1 MEHAKDAPRRQRV
14 FVVDDHPVVRDG
26 LRLLLSATKDLEVC
40 GGAQNKRA
48 ALSAIDKQA
57 PDMLIVDL
65 RLGDDSG
72 IELIK
77 DARARFGTKLPIL
90 VLSMHDETL
99 YAERVLRTGANGY
112 VMKGEPTRVLL
123 DAIRTVLSGHVFVS
137 GRITEVAVERLAR
150 GSTAPKHPMGQLTDR
165 ELEVFGMLGRGLSTR
180 EIAEE
185 LGLGMK
191 TVETHRH
198 KIKKKLGLRTA
209 TDLVHHAILWVER
222 EG

>member
-1 MEHAKDAPRRQRV
+1 MEHARDAGRHRV
-14 FVVDDHPVVRDG
+14 FVVDDHPVVQDG
-26 LRLLLSATKDLEVC
+26 LRVLLSATKDLEVC

-48 ALSAIDKQA
+48 ALQGIDKLA
-57 PDMLIVDL
+57 PDLVIIDL

-77 DARARFGTKLPIL
+77 ETRARFPKLPVL
-90 VLSMHDETL
+90 VLSMHDENL
-99 YAERVLRTGANGY
+99 YAERVLRVGANGY

-123 DAIRTVLSGHVFVS
+123 DGIRSVLAGHVFVS
-137 GRITEVAVERLAR
+137 GKMTELAVERLAK
-150 GSTAPKHPMGQLTDR
+150 GSSAAPHPMGQLTDR
-165 ELEVFGMLGRGLSTR
+165 ELEVFSMLGRGLSTR

-198 KIKKKLGLRTA
+198 NIKRKLGLKTA